1 MAIWALKAR
10 FGRSAAQP
18 LAYTRKVYEG
28 IASMNS
34 GASAASDTN
43 AGSGLVMDDDL
54 LADEEDDL
62 ELDGTPTAPAELGPI
77 GELWAE
83 YKSTGSRGARD
94 ELIVHYAPLVKYVAA
109 RVAIGLPNNVD
120 QEDLASAGIVGLM
133 EAVAKFEPDRGFKF
147 ESYAAARIRGAIID
161 DLRSLDWVPRSVRS
175 QARKVEEA
183 LSKLHEALGRN
194 PTDEE
199 VAEEMDVT
207 VRKLRAIYA
216 RVSTVLFVSL
226 DRLLSVGD
234 KGDSGMSLVDT
245 LVDTKAQDPLAVVED
260 REMKN
265 FLKQA
270 IAGLPERERTAITL
284 YYYEGLSLAE
294 ISQVVGVSQARI
306 SQMNA
311 KSVMT
316 FRSLLNKGSRR

>member
-1 MAIWALKAR
+1 MNA
-10 FGRSAAQP
+10 
-18 LAYTRKVYEG
+18 G
-28 IASMNS
+28 IS
-34 GASAASDTN
+34 GASSRSAQPAAPADDEV
-43 AGSGLVMDDDL
+43 LDDDDGL
-54 LADEEDDL
+54 DRDDDEPPVK
-62 ELDGTPTAPAELGPI
+62 TLGPVD
-77 GELWAE
+77 ELWAE
-83 YKSTGSRGARD
+83 FKSTGSSRARD

-120 QEDLASAGIVGLM
+120 QEDLASSGILGLM
-133 EAVAKFEPDRGFKF
+133 EAVNKFEPERGFKF

-183 LSKLHEALGRN
+183 LSKLQEKLGRTPN
-194 PTDEE
+194 DEE
-199 VAEEMDVT
+199 VAEEMGVT
-207 VRKLRAIYA
+207 VRKLRSIYSK
-216 RVSTVLFVSL
+216 VSTIMFVSL

-245 LVDTKAQDPLAVVED
+245 LVDTKAEDPAAAVEEL
-260 REMKN
+260 EMKQ
-265 FLKQA
+265 FLVKA
-270 IAGLPERERTAITL
+270 IASLPERERTAITL

-316 FRSLLNKGSRR
+316 FRTLLNKGSRR